1 MIDPVSDCTS
11 TVIVA
16 FCPPPPESAN
26 VGVVS
31 YPTPAASRVKLAILP
46 VCSSNTGVMVAGV
59 VGSSAGEFDVVISTV
74 GIFLYPKP

>member
-1 MIDPVSDCTS
+1 MDVNGTLLYVPAVYPDPLAVIDPVSDCTS

-31 YPTPAASRVKLAILP
+31 YPTPAASRV
-46 VCSSNTGVMVAGV
+46 
-59 VGSSAGEFDVVISTV
+59 
-74 GIFLYPKP
+74 